1 LASGSYSPGWTV
13 TSRSQKAPTRLA
25 GLFKKIE
32 INPVLKKI
40 EVGKRPQNTKEK
52 NGPVFYSWVRWG
64 EIMSLDGNIGRGRV
78 GYLILFSGRW
88 VE

>member
-1 LASGSYSPGWTV
+1 
-13 TSRSQKAPTRLA
+13 LA

-52 NGPVFYSWVRWG
+52 NGPVFYSWVQWG

-78 GYLILFSGRW
+78 GYLFF
-88 VE
+88 